1 MIAAA
6 TLLAAALSQAADR
19 PAPDFDFSRSY
30 VVWIAKDAVVWIA
43 KDARPCIFFM
53 TDAGENARQL
63 ADTLRRNYDPAAGI
77 EILTNSDTPARCVSQ
92 ARKAVRNG
100 GFVNFRVRRGT
111 DADRYPGIP

>member
-30 VVWIAKDAVVWIA
+30 VVWID

-77 EILTNSDTPARCVSQ
+77 EILTNIDTPARCVSQ

-111 DADRYPGIP
+111 DADRSPGIP